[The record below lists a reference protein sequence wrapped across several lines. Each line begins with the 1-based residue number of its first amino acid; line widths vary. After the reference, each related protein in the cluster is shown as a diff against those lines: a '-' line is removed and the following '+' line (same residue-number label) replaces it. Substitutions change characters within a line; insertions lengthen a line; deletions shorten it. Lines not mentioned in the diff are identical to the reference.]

1 MERLRMVAPDVFNS
15 MGLPSLPPGLLP
27 PAAAAA
33 TNGVP
38 GSPASSPSSATA
50 AAAAPGAGQPAQADV
65 FSQFMTQV
73 SPEYKPSCIS
83 DIPYLYIIVRLR
95 YCFKI

>member
-1 MERLRMVAPDVFNS
+1 MVAPDVFNS

-27 PAAAAA
+27 PVA

-50 AAAAPGAGQPAQADV
+50 AAAAPGAAQAAQADV
-65 FSQFMTQV
+65 FSQFMKQV
-73 SPEYKPSCIS
+73 W
-83 DIPYLYIIVRLR
+83 
-95 YCFKI
+95 

>member
-1 MERLRMVAPDVFNS
+1 MVAPDVFNS

-27 PAAAAA
+27 PAAAA

-73 SPEYKPSCIS
+73 TRSTNLHVSVTYRTVFV
-83 DIPYLYIIVRLR
+83 YH
-95 YCFKI
+95 